1 MKRIPQSV
9 IDTAMTYEAYRAL
22 IDNLMAQQKTT
33 GENHSEAMLNY
44 TNLNIARMNRLDRT
58 TRLTEETIASLQQI
72 EQPQIWLTI
81 TEGWCGDAA
90 QVIPV
95 LQKMAEQNN
104 KIELQLILRDENLE
118 VMDAFLTN
126 GGRSVPKVIVLDA
139 ETLEVLTTWGPRPA
153 ELQQM
158 VLDNKVEMQGISDE
172 EARKAADYEAKKAQ
186 QRWYAK
192 DKTRSTQR
200 EVLQAIMEVAVL
212 TEE

>member
-1 MKRIPQSV
+1 MKRIQQNV
-9 IDTAMTYEAYRAL
+9 IDNAMTYEAYRAL
-22 IDNLMAQQKTT
+22 IDNLMAQQKAT
-33 GENHSEAMLNY
+33 GDNHSEAMLNY

-58 TRLTEETIASLQQI
+58 TKLTEETIDTLQQI
-72 EQPQIWLTI
+72 EQSQIWLTI

-95 LQKMAEQNN
+95 LQKMAEQHN

-126 GGRSVPKVIVLDA
+126 GGRSIPKVIVLNA

-158 VLDNKVEMQGISDE
+158 VLDNKVEMQGLSDE

-200 EVLQAIMEVAVL
+200 EFLQAITEVAVL